1 MELMVSIT
9 KKLRSFTLQADFA
22 VKDEVLALLGASGC
36 GKSMTLKCI
45 AGLEIP
51 DRGRIVLNGRVLYDS
66 DKGINLSPQKRKVG
80 YLFQNYALFPNMT
93 VAGNIA
99 FAASGSKAEK
109 ERKVRENLSRFKLQD
124 LAEAYPHELS
134 GGQQQRLALARIM
147 AADNELLLLDEPF
160 SALDSYLKWQ
170 MEMELKTLLQDY
182 SGAAVLVSHDRGEVY
197 RLADCVAVMNK
208 GQMEAVHTKQDL
220 FNCPDTLA
228 ATVLTGC
235 KNVSAVKKIGVQRIY
250 ALDWQLELNT
260 DMPVVDKAAFAG
272 IRAHFLVLQENVGE
286 NTFVME
292 VLDVVEDVFSYLIM
306 LRRKGSEARPVR
318 WELSKEEWLGLGN
331 PTEVNLHFPPN
342 KIMLLER

>member
-9 KKLRSFTLQADFA
+9 KKLRSFTLQADFT
-22 VKDEVLALLGASGC
+22 VKDEVMALLGASGC

-45 AGLEIP
+45 AGLETP
-51 DRGRIVLNGRVLYDS
+51 DKGRIVLNGRILYDS

-93 VAGNIA
+93 AAGNIA
-99 FAASGSKAEK
+99 FAASGSKVEK
-109 ERKVRENLSRFKLQD
+109 ERKVRENLSRFKLQK

-235 KNVSAVKKIGVQRIY
+235 KNVSAVKKIGAQRIY

-260 DMPVVDKAAFAG
+260 DMPVVDKIAFAG

>member
-9 KKLRSFTLQADFA
+9 KKLRSFTLQADFT
-22 VKDEVLALLGASGC
+22 VKDEVMALLGASGC

-45 AGLEIP
+45 AGLETP
-51 DRGRIVLNGRVLYDS
+51 DKGRIVLNGRILYDS

-109 ERKVRENLSRFKLQD
+109 ERKVRENLRRFKLQK

-182 SGAAVLVSHDRGEVY
+182 NGAAVLVSHDRGEVY

-208 GQMEAVHTKQDL
+208 GQMEAVHTKHDL

-235 KNVSAVKKIGVQRIY
+235 KNVSAVKKIGAQRIY

-260 DMPVVDKAAFAG
+260 DMPVVDKIAFVG
-272 IRAHFLVLQENVGE
+272 IRAHFLALQENVGE

>member
-22 VKDEVLALLGASGC
+22 VKDELLALLGASGC

-45 AGLEIP
+45 AGLETP

-66 DKGINLSPQKRKVG
+66 DKGINLSPQERKVG

-99 FAASGSKAEK
+99 FVVSGNKAEK
-109 ERKVRENLSRFKLQD
+109 ERKVQENLSRFKLQE
-124 LAEAYPHELS
+124 LAEAYPQELS

-170 MEMELKTLLQDY
+170 MEMELKCFLQDY
-182 SGAAVLVSHDRGEVY
+182 NGAAVLVSHDRGEVY
-197 RLADCVAVMNK
+197 RLANRIAVINK
-208 GQMEAVHTKQDL
+208 GRMETVHTKQGL
-220 FNCPDTLA
+220 FKQPDTLA
-228 ATVLTGC
+228 AALLTGC
-235 KNVSAVKKIGVQRIY
+235 KNVSAVQKMGNRRIY
-250 ALDWQLELNT
+250 AVDWQLELDT
-260 DMPVVDKAAFAG
+260 DRPVLDKAAFAG
-272 IRAHFLVLQENVGE
+272 IRAHFLVLREKVGD
-286 NTFVME
+286 NTFAMDV
-292 VLDVVEDVFSYLIM
+292 VDVVEDVFSYLIM
-306 LRRKGSEARPVR
+306 LRRKDSEARPVR
-318 WELSKEEWLGLGN
+318 LEIPKAEWLQLGN
-331 PTEVNLHFPPN
+331 PTEVNLYFPPN

>member
-9 KKLRSFTLQADFA
+9 KKLRSFTLQADFT

-45 AGLEIP
+45 AGLEKP
-51 DRGRIVLNGRVLYDS
+51 DKGRIVLNGRILYDS

-93 VAGNIA
+93 VVGNIA
-99 FAASGSKAEK
+99 FAASGSKVEK

-160 SALDSYLKWQ
+160 SAMDSYLKWQ
-170 MEMELKTLLQDY
+170 MEMELKSFLQEY
-182 SGAAVLVSHDRGEVY
+182 NGAAVLVSHDRGEVY
-197 RLADCVAVMNK
+197 RLANRIAVINK
-208 GQMEAVHTKQDL
+208 GRMENVHTKQGL
-220 FNCPDTLA
+220 FKQPDTLA
-228 ATVLTGC
+228 AAMLTGC
-235 KNVSAVKKIGVQRIY
+235 KNVSAVRKIGNQRIY
-250 ALDWQLELNT
+250 AVDWQLELDT
-260 DMPVVDKAAFAG
+260 DMPVFDKAAFAG
-272 IRAHFLVLQENVGE
+272 IRAHFLVLREKVGD

-292 VLDVVEDVFSYLIM
+292 VVDVVEDVFSYLIM
-306 LRRKGSEARPVR
+306 LRRKDSEARPVR
-318 WELSKEEWLGLGN
+318 LEISKSEWLQLGD
-331 PTEVNLHFPPN
+331 PTEVNLYFPPN

>member
-1 MELMVSIT
+1 MELMVGIT
-9 KKLRSFTLQADFA
+9 KKLRSFTLQADFT
-22 VKDEVLALLGASGC
+22 VKDEVMALLGASGS

-45 AGLEIP
+45 AGLDTP

-99 FAASGSKAEK
+99 FAASGSRAEK
-109 ERKVRENLSRFKLQD
+109 ERKVRENLCRFKLQE
-124 LAEAYPHELS
+124 LANAYPHELS

-170 MEMELKTLLQDY
+170 MEMELVDLLQDY
-182 SGAAVLVSHDRGEVY
+182 NGAAVLVSHDRGEVY
-197 RLADCVAVMNK
+197 RLANCIAVIDK
-208 GQMEAVHTKQDL
+208 GRMETVHTKQGL
-220 FNCPDTLA
+220 FKHPDTLA
-228 ATVLTGC
+228 AATLTGC
-235 KNVSAVKKIGVQRIY
+235 KNVSAVKKIDEQRIY
-250 ALDWQLELNT
+250 ALDWHMELNT
-260 DMPVVDKAAFAG
+260 DMPVADNIAFAG
-272 IRAHFLVLQENVGE
+272 IRAHFLALRENIGE
-286 NTFVME
+286 NTFAME
-292 VLDVVEDVFSYLIM
+292 VVDVVEDVFSYLIM

-318 WELSKEEWLGLGN
+318 WELSKEEWLKLGN

>member
-9 KKLRSFTLQADFA
+9 KKLRSFTLQADFT
-22 VKDEVLALLGASGC
+22 VKDEVMALLGASGC

-182 SGAAVLVSHDRGEVY
+182 SGVAVLVSHDRGEVY

-235 KNVSAVKKIGVQRIY
+235 KNVSAVKKIGAQRIY

-260 DMPVVDKAAFAG
+260 DMPVVDKIAFAG